1 MANSKINFTLTSA
14 ADLKRLDE
22 LASGLSAQGSAI
34 NNEKQGAKIEQYQHV
49 IADIAASGVTLC
61 KRGEQKNRLPKEF
74 MSDLKDA
81 LTEAGVTSASVK
93 RLAEN
98 TNRLLS
104 VMPELLDVNG
114 FAGAAMALDRAG
126 IVTESKLVAKFKAP
140 VDPLDVLAQKLH
152 GLDQADRNIVLE
164 KLAALDKA
172 AEEAAKA
179 LEEGEKNGDDL
190 TAAQDAFANVA

>member
-14 ADLKRLDE
+14 ADIKKLDE
-22 LASGLSAQGSAI
+22 LFNGLKAQGSAI
-34 NNEKQGAKIEQYQHV
+34 NDEKQGAKIEQYQHV
-49 IADIAASGVTLC
+49 IADIAASGVKLVT
-61 KRGEQKNRLPKEF
+61 RGEQKNRLPKEF

-81 LTEAGVTSASVK
+81 LTEAGVTAASVK

-104 VMPELLDVNG
+104 VMPELLDVKG
-114 FAGAAMALDRAG
+114 FSGAAMALDRAG

-190 TAAQDAFANVA
+190 TAAQNAFADVA